1 MAQQRAALAQLRNAP
16 PPDHAVRLAIAAQA
30 LDAAVARGAPYKA
43 ELQAAKALADD
54 PKPLAPLDR
63 FAEHGIPSAASL
75 THDLKQKIEAMQ
87 RSSQAATSGE
97 DEGFLSRLQANA
109 ANLVRIRPVGEPPG
123 ANGSALGR
131 AQAAAARGDITAART
146 ALDKL
151 PADQRSKFESWMTTA
166 DARAGA
172 LAASRQFAET
182 ALRALPQRTE

>member
-1 MAQQRAALAQLRNAP
+1 LAQ
-16 PPDHAVRLAIAAQA
+16 
-30 LDAAVARGAPYKA
+30 
-43 ELQAAKALADD
+43 
-54 PKPLAPLDR
+54 
-63 FAEHGIPSAASL
+63 
-75 THDLKQKIEAMQ
+75 DLKQKIEAMQ
-87 RSSQAATSGE
+87 RSSQTATSDKDK

-109 ANLVRIRPVGEPPG
+109 ANLVRIRPVGQPPG
-123 ANGSALGR
+123 ANGSALGH
-131 AQAAAARGDITAART
+131 AQAAAARGDIAAART